1 VEGERETRFLE
12 RSLLDAGVGG
22 AKVKAI
28 GLLRKLAGVAV
39 RGTDVFNKKGIMGAA
54 KGIVKRQIQGVQGL
68 RCVRICTF
76 VLVTFTCL
84 DLRQAA
90 DPRRPG
96 LQVLRA

>member
-1 VEGERETRFLE
+1 
-12 RSLLDAGVGG
+12 
-22 AKVKAI
+22 
-28 GLLRKLAGVAV
+28 
-39 RGTDVFNKKGIMGAA
+39 MGAA

>member
-1 VEGERETRFLE
+1 
-12 RSLLDAGVGG
+12 
-22 AKVKAI
+22 
-28 GLLRKLAGVAV
+28 
-39 RGTDVFNKKGIMGAA
+39 MGAA

-90 DPRRPG
+90 DTRRPG